1 MQSKDANRGA
11 GGNRAETAIFGRLRP
26 GRYVDTTKDTQ
37 FSDAWLILGLILS
50 VIGVAG
56 NNGFFTAAGVAL
68 WIFAGVG
75 WLWNQLCLAGLYYE
89 RHLSEVR
96 AFEGETVTLTLRVR
110 NQKLLPLTWLNIQD
124 IFPPELPVR
133 DAARAT
139 KPDKPATEKH
149 QAGKGSATQSNS
161 SAQEL
166 SAKEM
171 IVNPATN
178 LAEFHSFW
186 MPGAFQRLARTFQ
199 VDCTV
204 RGYHDFGPA
213 TINTGDGF
221 GFFASKARLPSVQRL
236 IVYPKIYDVAA
247 LQLPSKNPF
256 GEARAPQ
263 SLFEDPLRTVG
274 IREWQSWDS
283 QRRVHWKATAR
294 HQQLLSRVYEPSEE
308 LQVQL
313 FLNTTTFERHW
324 HGYIPELQE
333 RAISV
338 AGSLAA
344 LADEQRLP
352 VGLIANGVLPG
363 SDQPIRLLPGRNPNQ
378 LLRILELLAAVT
390 PFASQPMEVLL
401 LEEAPKMPWGATL
414 VVVSAIAHEA
424 LLATMLDLA
433 AAGRRLVLFTLAEEP
448 PKQLLSPIQV
458 YHLPHLV
465 NDIVA
470 PQLVSN

>member
-1 MQSKDANRGA
+1 MREKSWRGQP
-11 GGNRAETAIFGRLRP
+11 RAK
-26 GRYVDTTKDTQ
+26 RYIDTTKDTQ
-37 FSDAWLILGLILS
+37 FSDAWIILGVILS
-50 VIGVAG
+50 IIGVAG
-56 NNGFFTAAGVAL
+56 NNSFFTAAGVAL
-68 WIFAGVG
+68 WVFAGIG
-75 WLWNQLCLAGLYYE
+75 RLWNQLSLVGLYYE
-89 RHLSEVR
+89 RDFSEVR
-96 AFEGETVTLTLRVR
+96 AFAGESIAVTLRVR
-110 NQKLLPLTWLNIQD
+110 NQKVLPLTWLNIQD
-124 IFPPELPVR
+124 IFPPELSVCDTTR
-133 DAARAT
+133 
-139 KPDKPATEKH
+139 TENVTSRQTSQH
-149 QAGKGSATQSNS
+149 
-161 SAQEL
+161 
-166 SAKEM
+166 KEM

-199 VDCTV
+199 IDCTV
-204 RGYHDFGPA
+204 RGYHNFGPA

-221 GFFASKARLPSVQRL
+221 GFFASKARLPKIQQL
-236 IVYPKIYDVAA
+236 IVYPKIYSVAE

-256 GEARAPQ
+256 GDVRATQ
-263 SLFEDPLRTVG
+263 NLFEDPLRTVG
-274 IREWQSWDS
+274 IREWQPWDS

-308 LQVQL
+308 LQVQF

-363 SDQPIRLLPGRNPNQ
+363 SDQPIRLLPGRNPYQ

-390 PFASQPMEVLL
+390 PFASQPIEALL
-401 LEEAPKMPWGATL
+401 LDEAPKMPWGATL
-414 VVVSAIAHEA
+414 VVVTAIAHEA
-424 LLATMLDLA
+424 LLATLLDLA
-433 AAGRRLVLFTLAEEP
+433 EAGRRLVLFTLAEEP
-448 PKQLLSPIQV
+448 PRQLLSSIPV

-470 PQLVSN
+470 PERVAG

>member
-1 MQSKDANRGA
+1 VIQRHFRRQK
-11 GGNRAETAIFGRLRP
+11 
-26 GRYVDTTKDTQ
+26 RYIDTTKDTQ
-37 FSDAWLILGLILS
+37 FSDAWIILGLILS
-50 VIGVAG
+50 IVGVAG

-75 WLWNQLCLAGLYYE
+75 WLWNQVSLAGLYYE
-89 RHLSEVR
+89 RDLSELR
-96 AFEGETVTLTLRVR
+96 AFEGESIALTLRVR

-133 DAARAT
+133 DLASIA
-139 KPDKPATEKH
+139 
-149 QAGKGSATQSNS
+149 S
-161 SAQEL
+161 SKSGQH
-166 SAKEM
+166 KEM

-186 MPGAFQRLARTFQ
+186 MPGAFQRLARTFTI
-199 VDCTV
+199 DCAV

-213 TINTGDGF
+213 MLNTGDGF
-221 GFFASKARLPSVQRL
+221 GFFSSKARLPGTQRL
-236 IVYPKIYDVAA
+236 IVYPKIYSVAE

-256 GEARAPQ
+256 GDVRATQ

-274 IREWQSWDS
+274 IREWQVWDS

-308 LQVQL
+308 LQVQI

-352 VGLIANGVLPG
+352 VGVIANGVLPG
-363 SDQPIRLLPGRNPNQ
+363 SDQPIRLLPGRNPYQ

-390 PFASQPMEVLL
+390 PYASQPIEVLL
-401 LEEAPKMPWGATL
+401 LDEAPKMPWGATL
-414 VVVSAIAHEA
+414 VVVTAIAHEA
-424 LLATMLDLA
+424 LLATLIDLA

-448 PKQLLSPIQV
+448 PRQLLSPIQV

-470 PQLVSN
+470 PSLVVS

>member
-1 MQSKDANRGA
+1 MQSDELTRPAGAKPIANGRGLA
-11 GGNRAETAIFGRLRP
+11 YSFGRSRQQ
-26 GRYVDTTKDTQ
+26 RYIDTTIDTQ
-37 FSDAWLILGLILS
+37 FSDAWIILGVLLS
-50 VIGVAG
+50 IIGVAG

-68 WIFAGVG
+68 WIFAGLS
-75 WLWNQLCLAGLYYE
+75 WLWNRLSLTGLYYE
-89 RHLSEVR
+89 REMSEVR
-96 AFEGETVTLTLRVR
+96 AFEGESIALTLRVR

-124 IFPPELPVR
+124 IFPPELSVR
-133 DAARAT
+133 EAT
-139 KPDKPATEKH
+139 RTDGAEE
-149 QAGKGSATQSNS
+149 QSP
-161 SAQEL
+161 QQL
-166 SAKEM
+166 KEM

-186 MPGAFQRLARTFQ
+186 MVGAFQRLARSFQ
-199 VDCTV
+199 IDCTV

-221 GFFASKARLPSVQRL
+221 GFFNSKARLPNTQRL
-236 IVYPKIYDVAA
+236 IVYPRIYGVAE

-256 GEARAPQ
+256 GEVRATQ

-274 IREWQSWDS
+274 IREWQVWDS

-308 LQVQL
+308 LQVQI

-352 VGLIANGVLPG
+352 VGVIANGVLPG
-363 SDQPIRLLPGRNPNQ
+363 SDQPIRLLPGRNPYQ

-390 PFASQPMEVLL
+390 PYASQPIEALL
-401 LEEAPKMPWGATL
+401 LDEAPKMPWGTTL
-414 VVVSAIAHEA
+414 VVVTAIAHEA
-424 LLATMLDLA
+424 LLATLLDLA

-458 YHLPHLV
+458 YHLPHLID
-465 NDIVA
+465 DIVA
-470 PQLVSN
+470 PISLPA